1 MFRSVFPSARR
12 RAVSGVHG
20 PHRQAV
26 ASDRTA
32 DPETQTPQRRQG
44 SSSEGSRACSLEWH
58 ALDAAHGRA
67 VEAFATGVPAAR
79 DDTSLVPAMVR
90 GWNLGIDSPHAAQRL
105 MRSRRAVARR
115 VFHRRQLR
123 GRQKRG
129 LCVGPTKAGKGTKRM
144 VVVDGH
150 GTPIGVCIESASPAE
165 IKLVNAVLDTIP
177 AHLLPEFLIGDRA
190 YDSDPK
196 DAELLSEYD
205 IKLVSPNRS
214 NRIRRTQD
222 GRTLRRYCRRWI
234 VERTNAW
241 LLNFRR
247 LANRWDHHA
256 SNYAGFLRLACIMIM
271 LRHF

>member
-1 MFRSVFPSARR
+1 
-12 RAVSGVHG
+12 
-20 PHRQAV
+20 
-26 ASDRTA
+26 
-32 DPETQTPQRRQG
+32 
-44 SSSEGSRACSLEWH
+44 
-58 ALDAAHGRA
+58 
-67 VEAFATGVPAAR
+67 
-79 DDTSLVPAMVR
+79 
-90 GWNLGIDSPHAAQRL
+90 
-105 MRSRRAVARR
+105 
-115 VFHRRQLR
+115 
-123 GRQKRG
+123 
-129 LCVGPTKAGKGTKRM
+129 M

-150 GTPIGVCIESASPAE
+150 GTPLGVCIESASPAE

-196 DAELLSEYD
+196 DAEVRAEYD
-205 IKLVSPNRS
+205 VELVAPNRS